1 MQEPHVRKLLNETSC
16 HISDGVKLD
25 GTGNVESALEH
36 CSAGVEKLDVTIN
49 DITDEKTRSFYT
61 KDRAAVA
68 KRITMILEQSADC
81 ASKPI

>member
-1 MQEPHVRKLLNETSC
+1 MQAPHVNKLLDEASC

-36 CSAGVEKLDVTIN
+36 YSAGVEKLDVAIN

>member
-25 GTGNVESALEH
+25 GTGNVESSLEH

-61 KDRAAVA
+61 RDRAAVA
-68 KRITMILEQSADC
+68 KRIAMILEQSADC

>member
-1 MQEPHVRKLLNETSC
+1 MQALHVNELLDEASC
-16 HISDGVKLD
+16 HISDAIKLD

-36 CSAGVEKLDVTIN
+36 YSAGVEKLDVAIN
-49 DITDEKTRSFYT
+49 DITDEKTRLFYT

-81 ASKPI
+81 ASQPA

>member
-1 MQEPHVRKLLNETSC
+1 MNKLLDEASC
-16 HISDGVKLD
+16 RISDSIKLD
-25 GTGNVESALEH
+25 GTGNVEFALEH
-36 CSAGVEKLDVTIN
+36 YSAGVEKLDVAIN

>member
-1 MQEPHVRKLLNETSC
+1 MDEASC
-16 HISDGVKLD
+16 RISDGVKLD
-25 GTGNVESALEH
+25 GTSNVESALEH
-36 CSAGVEKLDVTIN
+36 CSAGVEKLDATIN
-49 DITDEKTRSFYT
+49 EITDEKTWSFYT